1 MNESQPSSLGE
12 QIKEAVQE
20 GIASGDFKNLNK
32 IVNETVDKALKEA
45 KNYTESDQY
54 TRQIQQMKDNWENW
68 NRQHQKHRD
77 VQAGEETIRARGQ
90 RSFVEKQNK
99 YFVQKGLVGS
109 ILNKVFGGIG
119 FGCSAITFIVFLALK
134 LTLGIKICGGLMLLF
149 YLMIMT
155 GVEKGQFLKR
165 AKRYVEVCGEK
176 GYATIDE
183 LSQYTQ
189 YKHSRIMKD
198 LKNMIREGV
207 FPHGHM
213 DQKKTYLMLSDEL
226 YRQYQ
231 NAELGRKEREA
242 EEKPKEEAG
251 ELDQMIAE
259 GREAVLK
266 LREMNDSIEG
276 EVISAKLTRLEN
288 ILSEIFEK
296 VKKYPDKMPQMHT
309 TMSYYLPTIIK
320 LVEAYREFD
329 QVSVPGQDILE
340 AKKEIEGT
348 IDTINEAF
356 KELLN
361 NLFKDRVFD
370 VTTDAQVLQ
379 TMLAKE
385 GLAKDGLTLE
395 GQETVSFSAPEGSG
409 EIKLELHSGPQ

>member
-77 VQAGEETIRARGQ
+77 VQAGEETIRAHGQ

-155 GVEKGQFLKR
+155 GVEK
-165 AKRYVEVCGEK
+165 
-176 GYATIDE
+176 
-183 LSQYTQ
+183 
-189 YKHSRIMKD
+189 
-198 LKNMIREGV
+198 
-207 FPHGHM
+207 
-213 DQKKTYLMLSDEL
+213 
-226 YRQYQ
+226 
-231 NAELGRKEREA
+231 
-242 EEKPKEEAG
+242 
-251 ELDQMIAE
+251 
-259 GREAVLK
+259 
-266 LREMNDSIEG
+266 
-276 EVISAKLTRLEN
+276 
-288 ILSEIFEK
+288 
-296 VKKYPDKMPQMHT
+296 
-309 TMSYYLPTIIK
+309 
-320 LVEAYREFD
+320 
-329 QVSVPGQDILE
+329 
-340 AKKEIEGT
+340 
-348 IDTINEAF
+348 
-356 KELLN
+356 
-361 NLFKDRVFD
+361 
-370 VTTDAQVLQ
+370 
-379 TMLAKE
+379 
-385 GLAKDGLTLE
+385 
-395 GQETVSFSAPEGSG
+395 
-409 EIKLELHSGPQ
+409 